1 MGFKGY
7 GPSSCFGWQLI
18 SYRDICDVRVSA
30 HLINFD
36 LSEMMRLPP
45 VCFCI
50 TEQTDGSGGESGMSA
65 MELNE
70 VNSGHNG
77 SPRGKTNP
85 FPGRMS
91 SLFQRMSSENAM

>member
-1 MGFKGY
+1 MIFVI
-7 GPSSCFGWQLI
+7 PILQFLRHDLI
-18 SYRDICDVRVSA
+18 FVSWKPA
-30 HLINFD
+30 AGQF
-36 LSEMMRLPP
+36 
-45 VCFCI
+45 
-50 TEQTDGSGGESGMSA
+50 GGESGMSA
-65 MELNE
+65 MGLNE